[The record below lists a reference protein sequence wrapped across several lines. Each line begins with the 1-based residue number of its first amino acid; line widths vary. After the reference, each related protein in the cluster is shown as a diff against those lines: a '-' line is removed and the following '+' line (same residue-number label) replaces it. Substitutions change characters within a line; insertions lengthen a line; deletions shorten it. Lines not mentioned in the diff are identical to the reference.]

1 MGTAV
6 VESRID
12 MCVLATLDA
21 YMCNVGQTPRSKSDL
36 MWRVARLL
44 HDSLVTNGL
53 VEPVTDEMQAFTTLT
68 ERYGALGRGGRN
80 GRTQMIDVQR
90 ATLQEDGFDSAYA
103 DNVKTKGAMTTD
115 MRARY
120 NEMRASLKKMG
131 LPVHVTFEEF
141 CENVKQTQVQMKD
154 DAEQLVDVNAA
165 LALPLAPIAHA
176 HVDAHVD
183 ADVGDDDAKP
193 TR

>member
-68 ERYGALGRGGRN
+68 ERYGGLGRGGRN

-90 ATLQEDGFDSAYA
+90 VTLEQDGFDPSYA
-103 DNVKTKGAMTTD
+103 THVQTKGASVASMK
-115 MRARY
+115 ARY
-120 NEMRASLKKMG
+120 NEMKASLKKMG

-141 CENVKQTQVQMKD
+141 CENVENEQRQVKD
-154 DAEQLVDVNAA
+154 DAERLADVNAA
-165 LALPLAPIAHA
+165 LALPLAPI
-176 HVDAHVD
+176 VNEPV
-183 ADVGDDDAKP
+183 
-193 TR
+193 T